1 MYLCLT
7 LMNYDSLVGL
17 GRYIMTSGRTIELT
31 KEFFL
36 KHKYFGLKKE
46 NVIFFKQGM
55 LPAMDFSGKI
65 FLEEK
70 GKVSMAPGKM

>member
-1 MYLCLT
+1 
-7 LMNYDSLVGL
+7 MNYDSLVVL

-70 GKVSMAPGKM
+70 GKVSMAPGKL